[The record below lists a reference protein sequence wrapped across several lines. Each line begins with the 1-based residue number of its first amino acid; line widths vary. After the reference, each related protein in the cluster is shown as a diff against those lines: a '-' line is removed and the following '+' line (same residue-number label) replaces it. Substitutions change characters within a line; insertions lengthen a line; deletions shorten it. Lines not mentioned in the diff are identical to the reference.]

1 MHSISDDEDDDD
13 DIDDY
18 LDEYEMIMVKPV
30 KLVMVMMIVP
40 KKTLNY
46 GYIISFVLLNA
57 FSDAL
62 IRVWLSKDIFIHSRG
77 VCLFK

>member
-18 LDEYEMIMVKPV
+18 LDEYEMMMVKPV
-30 KLVMVMMIVP
+30 KLVMVIVP
-40 KKTLNY
+40 KNTLNF

-62 IRVWLSKDIFIHSRG
+62 IRVWLSKDIFIHSRC